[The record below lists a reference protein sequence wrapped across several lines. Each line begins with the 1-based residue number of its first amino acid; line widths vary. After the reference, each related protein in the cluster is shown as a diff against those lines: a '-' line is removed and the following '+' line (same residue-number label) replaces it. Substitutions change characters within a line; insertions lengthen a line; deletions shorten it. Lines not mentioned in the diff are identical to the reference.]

1 MLELLD
7 IGKTYTWTDH
17 YLAQILYSLAPD
29 QRTVT
34 AVKPYTLQS
43 AISRF
48 RQGRSKLRKGSTKY
62 NCLLQKQFHLCLG
75 LISRSVDDIHTPEP
89 SLPTAIRSSDI
100 PCIVAPAT
108 PATSTVPCIN
118 DLQKERNILQ
128 IQIIKRSK
136 TLQRIDKQVDTKK
149 SQIDICSRYNV
160 KNVKSREVKAKKS
173 IQLLKCDQQSKED
186 NFDRANKHVLSLKR
200 KVTRIG
206 HSLSRERLKKRQ
218 AQRGKNK

>member
-1 MLELLD
+1 M
-7 IGKTYTWTDH
+7 
-17 YLAQILYSLAPD
+17 
-29 QRTVT
+29 
-34 AVKPYTLQS
+34 
-43 AISRF
+43 
-48 RQGRSKLRKGSTKY
+48 
-62 NCLLQKQFHLCLG
+62 
-75 LISRSVDDIHTPEP
+75 
-89 SLPTAIRSSDI
+89 
-100 PCIVAPAT
+100 
-108 PATSTVPCIN
+108 
-118 DLQKERNILQ
+118 
-128 IQIIKRSK
+128 
-136 TLQRIDKQVDTKK
+136 QRIDKQVDTKK